1 MKGSGKDGLPPLVKL
16 VIGLLGGLGLNEID
30 KRFHYMADGYN
41 RMGFDR
47 DGYDRDGYDKDGFNR
62 QGFDRDG
69 FDRKGYDAEGYDRN
83 GFDINRYDRNGRD
96 KYGYDRNGIDTEG
109 YDRDG
114 YDSKGYDKNGQD
126 RAGHDK
132 QYYANRVTLME
143 KNIGTARVQLRVDN
157 FRYALSDIRVGIEQ
171 GVKDIL
177 SHKVGKGYE
186 SNRLDYN
193 IGICEKKKI
202 MEQEFIEKL
211 YSAKNHCNL
220 PLHEDIEKNRNQVY
234 FCWQVLREI
243 TEDVKNM
250 TGIV

>member
-1 MKGSGKDGLPPLVKL
+1 MKDSIKTGLKL
-16 VIGLLGGLGLNEID
+16 LAGLAGVFGLNEID
-30 KRFHYMADGYN
+30 KRVRYMADGYN

-114 YDSKGYDKNGQD
+114 YDSEGYDKNGQD
-126 RAGHDK
+126 RAGHAK
-132 QYYANRVTLME
+132 QYYAVRVTEME
-143 KNIGTARVQLRVDN
+143 NKIETALAQLVADN

-177 SHKVGKGYE
+177 SHKVGSKGYE

-193 IGICEKKKI
+193 IRICEKKKI

-211 YSAKNHCNL
+211 YSAKNYCNL
-220 PLHEDIEKNRNQVY
+220 LLHEDIEKKSNQVY

-243 TEDVKNM
+243 TEVVKNM